1 MSLYKVTTHVNHCS
15 VPSLI
20 ECDWHIFSK
29 LKAMNVLY
37 KYSFQTY
44 GKEETLK
51 IEVVSEAKTQVTMS
65 GF

>member
-1 MSLYKVTTHVNHCS
+1 
-15 VPSLI
+15 
-20 ECDWHIFSK
+20 
-29 LKAMNVLY
+29 MNVLY

-51 IEVVSEAKTQVTMS
+51 IEVVSEAKTQVPMS